1 VPDKQLSPT
10 KRICFDKKHDKR
22 LEEDICMGKVTL
34 KSPWPKIRNLCGT
47 LHIPVPSLEP
57 PGPSELGEEV
67 EEPE

>member
-1 VPDKQLSPT
+1 
-10 KRICFDKKHDKR
+10 
-22 LEEDICMGKVTL
+22 MGKVTL

-67 EEPE
+67 EEPESEEVEPGTLHGTGALQSTPQLESEL